1 MAKEN
6 INLDFRLKIYER
18 KKFFWEEK
26 KNDLVRETLKNCIK
40 F

>member
-18 KKFFWEEK
+18 KKFFCEEK
-26 KNDLVRETLKNCIK
+26 KKRFSERNA
-40 F
+40 